1 MQNIFRFE
9 KDHLFGSSIHIHTKT
24 GDTSYAAHRHDY
36 YEIILYRNC
45 GGICV
50 LNGTEHRLTD
60 NCLFLITPNDYHRI
74 EAQNTHL
81 SSSTVIS
88 FSEIVVD
95 KEIISS
101 LAFCPRIWY
110 NVSSDA
116 LSIIEALTN
125 VYFQNDKRREQLL
138 NHLLNAMLC
147 TVLDNASKL
156 KISND
161 AYSPLILRAM
171 TMILTDVSAEVT
183 LHKIA
188 KECNITPSY
197 FSALFRKEVGKTFI
211 IWLTEIRIDRA
222 KWQLSETDTD
232 ILNICYDCGYNTP
245 SQFIKMFKR
254 ETGLTPSEYR
264 KRNSSSK

>member
-9 KDHLFGSSIHIHTKT
+9 KDQLFGSSIHIHTKT
-24 GDTSYAAHRHDY
+24 GDTSFAAHRHDY

-147 TVLDNASKL
+147 IVLNNAAKL

-171 TMILTDVSAEVT
+171 TMVLTDVSAEVT

-211 IWLTEIRIDRA
+211 IWLTVSRRDLA
-222 KWQLSETDTD
+222 
-232 ILNICYDCGYNTP
+232 
-245 SQFIKMFKR
+245 
-254 ETGLTPSEYR
+254 R
-264 KRNSSSK
+264 KRHIRLIRGSTTKTILPTLQKRLKTKMTK